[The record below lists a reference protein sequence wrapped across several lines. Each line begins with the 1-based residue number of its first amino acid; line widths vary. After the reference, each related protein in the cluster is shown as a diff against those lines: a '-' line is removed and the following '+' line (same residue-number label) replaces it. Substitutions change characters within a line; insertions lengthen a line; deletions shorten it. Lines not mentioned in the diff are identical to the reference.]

1 MKPTTDYA
9 TQINSVARY
18 MEDLGFS
25 YLQTQIRYSG
35 ASPDLIAYEDPQMQR
50 PLVIVEIKGSLPPK
64 VGLLDPAVQQAFKYA
79 ALCGLVDGHLLVS
92 DGTTHHWF
100 RLQDNGTSLDYAP
113 APRLTNIPHNKDA
126 PAFNEQS
133 LRITVRGSL
142 SLLRDRRARIDLRST
157 RDILRILVSKL
168 IRKELSSQLYHSNE
182 SDFRHLLLTLIG
194 RDLIP
199 GYNPTDDWAIDHD
212 MAFSLWSSFE
222 SCDVSQI
229 PHERVAKI
237 FWEEVSPLL
246 IDPDHAWSSP
256 KELSELI
263 VGLGSPLPGE
273 RIIDPACGTGQ
284 LLVEAHLF
292 CASRPLSAN
301 ERSSRGMICGIEKDV
316 VSSEITL
323 LKFFLVGLPT
333 DDIVMRDAFGD
344 PRAFPDGSFDLSLL
358 DPPTGQVPS
367 GVLENTHF
375 QSYHGGN
382 KLECLFIERA
392 IRFLKKGGRAV
403 AVLPEGFFFSKDRR
417 AFRSWLMSMVTINS
431 IIALPAGSWT
441 ASKNKTLA
449 SLIAFTKAP
458 AAEHSD
464 QQVFIADLRSN
475 GQELGL
481 PEQQFATVISLY
493 REFRNGT
500 FKQSESIRDRL
511 ATAIPL
517 KSLSPDRL
525 DVSGILLEH
534 WNQHPAS
541 VTHQFATSNLGD
553 ISDVISGKH
562 IKWDASLGKLSYAK
576 YIQAG
581 NVRKFTLEITDA
593 PALSEEQYKSAS
605 SGHLKAGDV
614 LITSTGQHLGRAAM
628 VLDHHLPAIA
638 SSAVSILRVKNKNL
652 ITPEFLVAFL
662 NSPSGIDQFEQHRIK
677 GVAQPYLRKSD
688 ISEIVIPIP
697 PVDTQLK
704 ASEEIRRLLNGA
716 EQMVKEA
723 ESLRMQ
729 AHTLLVKVLAGEAL
743 S

>member
-1 MKPTTDYA
+1 MKPNTDYA
-9 TQINSVARY
+9 AQINSVARY
-18 MEDLGFS
+18 MKSLGFV
-25 YLQTQIRYSG
+25 YFQTEIHTLG

-50 PLVIVEIKGSLPPK
+50 PLVIVEIKGSLPTK

-92 DGTTHHWF
+92 DGTSHHWF

-113 APRLTNIPHNKDA
+113 APRLANTTHNNDA

-133 LRITVRGSL
+133 LRLTVRGSL
-142 SLLRDRRARIDLRST
+142 SLLRDRRVRIDLRST

-168 IRKELSSQLYHSNE
+168 IRKELSSQLYSSNE
-182 SDFRHLLLTLIG
+182 SEFRYLMLKLIG

-199 GYNPTDDWAIDHD
+199 GYNPKDDWAIDHEI
-212 MAFSLWSSFE
+212 AFSLWSSFE
-222 SCDVSQI
+222 SCDISQI

-237 FWEEVSPLL
+237 FWEEVSPLF

-263 VGLGSPLPGE
+263 VGLGFPLPGE

-292 CASRPLSAN
+292 SVLRSISAKERP
-301 ERSSRGMICGIEKDV
+301 SRGTICGIEKDV
-316 VSSEITL
+316 VSSEIAL

-333 DDIVMRDAFGD
+333 DNIVIQDAFED
-344 PRAFPDGSFDLSLL
+344 IRAFPDGSFDLCLL
-358 DPPTGQVPS
+358 DPPTGHVPRDI
-367 GVLENTHF
+367 LENTNVH
-375 QSYHGGN
+375 SHHGLN
-382 KLECLFIERA
+382 KMECLFIDRG

-417 AFRSWLMSMVTINS
+417 AFRDWLMSTVTINA

-441 ASKNKTLA
+441 ASKNNTHA
-449 SLIAFTKAP
+449 SLIAFTKVP
-458 AAEHSD
+458 ATDISD
-464 QQVFIADLRSN
+464 QQVFIADLRSE
-475 GQELGL
+475 GQELGP
-481 PEQQFATVISLY
+481 PEHQFATTISLY

-500 FKQSESIRDRL
+500 FKQSESPRDRQ

-525 DVSGILLEH
+525 DVSGILLAH
-534 WNQHPAS
+534 WNLNPAS
-541 VTHQFATSNLGD
+541 VTNQFATSSLGD
-553 ISDVISGKH
+553 VSDIISGKH
-562 IKWDASLGKLSYAK
+562 IKWDSSPAKSPYAN

-581 NVRKFTLEITDA
+581 NVRKFFLEIADA
-593 PALSEEQYKSAS
+593 PRLSEEQYKSAS
-605 SGHLKAGDV
+605 SGHLMSGDV
-614 LITSTGQHLGRAAM
+614 LITSTGQHLGRASM
-628 VLDHHLPAIA
+628 VQDCHLPAIA
-638 SSAVSILRVKNKNL
+638 SSAVSILRVKNKSL

-662 NSPSGIDQFEQHRIK
+662 NSPSGIEQFEQHRIK

-697 PVDTQLK
+697 PVSTQL
-704 ASEEIRRLLNGA
+704 ATSEEIRRILNAADQMIKDA
-716 EQMVKEA
+716 EE
-723 ESLRMQ
+723 LRLK
-729 AHTLLVKVLAGEAL
+729 AHTLLVKVLAGEVL
-743 S
+743 P